1 MNYEQLKK
9 DAHALYLRG
18 NLPQSLAL
26 AIMGLK
32 PSKRWIVQKCHQG
45 VQYLITALMKDL
57 GKLDKLKETKDEVQK
72 ETR

>member
-18 NLPQSLAL
+18 NLPQRLAL

-32 PSKRWIVQKCHQG
+32 PAKRWLMVKLHELVQWCVKKM
-45 VQYLITALMKDL
+45 LEERNREI
-57 GKLDKLKETKDEVQK
+57 QK

>member
-9 DAHALYLRG
+9 DAHTLYLHG
-18 NLPQSLAL
+18 HLTQWMAL
-26 AIMGLK
+26 NVMGLK
-32 PSKRWIVQKCHQG
+32 PSQRWIITKCHQG

>member
-9 DAHALYLRG
+9 DAHTLYLRG
-18 NLPQSLAL
+18 DMSQKMAVS
-26 AIMGLK
+26 IMGLK